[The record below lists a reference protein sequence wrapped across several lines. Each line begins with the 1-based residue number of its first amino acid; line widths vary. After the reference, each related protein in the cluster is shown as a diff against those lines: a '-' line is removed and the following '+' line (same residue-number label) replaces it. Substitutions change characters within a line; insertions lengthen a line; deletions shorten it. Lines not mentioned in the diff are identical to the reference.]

1 MGSLT
6 ADGVP
11 AVPSVLGRFGLAA
24 LTVSAT
30 RHVDYH
36 PGMAEQ
42 TASSGA
48 DPAATLAELERRLKQ
63 TPRASRPL
71 EHASL
76 RYSIGLAYAELPTG
90 ERAMNLSRAIAS
102 YRQAA
107 SLFTPERF
115 PIEHARVQNALGAAL
130 REIGS
135 PREAVAACAHAVE
148 LLESRPQQA
157 MGELGAALNNLG
169 LARSDVGEHEAAAE
183 ALGRAVEIFA
193 SAGETRQQAMASN
206 NLGQA
211 QAAGDDYRRAVETY
225 ERALAQTDPEDAP
238 YQWGLLQ
245 HSLGVSL
252 TALEE
257 SQRAAEAFGQSMR
270 VFSRHRYPFQFA
282 LAKNNAG
289 LAWSQLGDATSLRR
303 AVAAYEDALRVL
315 DVRMHREQWEQV
327 YRNLELAESAL
338 ADQGHDVSRAEH
350 FVAMLADLDE
360 DERMELLRERM
371 MQIFELPESQR
382 DQSLG
387 ELDIATLHLDYDSAR
402 RITGAWLNV
411 LMELPNDMLVAALRA
426 RIGAQNY
433 FEDERRK
440 EAAEILD
447 RTVQEELLS
456 PQRIRV
462 RDTLELMGY
471 ERP

>member
-1 MGSLT
+1 
-6 ADGVP
+6 
-11 AVPSVLGRFGLAA
+11 
-24 LTVSAT
+24 
-30 RHVDYH
+30 
-36 PGMAEQ
+36 MAEQ

-107 SLFTPERF
+107 GLFSPERF

-135 PREAVAACAHAVE
+135 PREAVTACARAVE

-169 LARSDVGEHEAAAE
+169 LARSDVNEEEAAAE
-183 ALGRAVEIFA
+183 ALSRAVEIFA

-211 QAAGDDYRRAVETY
+211 QAAGGNYREAVETY

-257 SQRAAEAFGQSMR
+257 SERAADAFGQSMR
-270 VFSRHRYPFQFA
+270 VFTRHRYPFQFA

-327 YRNLELAESAL
+327 YRNMELAEGAL
-338 ADQGHDVSRAEH
+338 ADQGHDVNRAEH

-360 DERMELLRERM
+360 DERMDVFRERL

-382 DQSLG
+382 DQALG

-402 RITGAWLNV
+402 RISGTWLNV

-433 FEDERRK
+433 FEEERRK
-440 EAAEILD
+440 EVAEILD
-447 RTVQEELLS
+447 RTIQEELLS

>member
-1 MGSLT
+1 
-6 ADGVP
+6 
-11 AVPSVLGRFGLAA
+11 
-24 LTVSAT
+24 
-30 RHVDYH
+30 
-36 PGMAEQ
+36 MAEQ
-42 TASSGA
+42 SAFSGG

-71 EHASL
+71 EHATL

-107 SLFTPERF
+107 SLFTPQRL
-115 PIEHARVQNALGAAL
+115 PVEHARVQNALGAAL

-135 PREAVAACAHAVE
+135 PREAVDACTRAVE
-148 LLESRPQQA
+148 LLESRADQA

-169 LARSDVGEHEAAAE
+169 LARSDVGEHETAAE
-183 ALGRAVEIFA
+183 ALRRAVQIFA
-193 SAGETRQQAMASN
+193 SAGETRQQAMAAN
-206 NLGQA
+206 NLGQTQA
-211 QAAGDDYRRAVETY
+211 AAGDHAGAVETY
-225 ERALAQTDPEDAP
+225 EQALTDTDPEDAP

-252 TALEE
+252 TALGE

-270 VFSRHRYPFQFA
+270 VFTRHRYPFQFA

-289 LAWSQLGDATSLRR
+289 LAWAQLGDVTSLRR

-327 YRNLELAESAL
+327 YQNLEMAESAL
-338 ADQGHDVSRAEH
+338 ADQGHDTSRAEH

-360 DERMELLRERM
+360 QSRMDLLRERM
-371 MQIFELPESQR
+371 MQVFELPESQR

-387 ELDIATLHLDYDSAR
+387 ELDIATLRLDYDAAR
-402 RITGAWLNV
+402 RVTAAWLNV
-411 LMELPNDMLVAALRA
+411 LMELPNDMLVAGLRA
-426 RIGAQNY
+426 RLGAQNY
-433 FEDERRK
+433 FEDEERRK
-440 EAAEILD
+440 EVAEVLE
-447 RTVQEELLS
+447 RTIQEELLS

-462 RDTLELMGY
+462 RDTLEMMGY